1 MNWSD
6 SGYLISKNRYNENS
20 IIAEFFTKERGKIS
34 GIIFGGTSKKIK
46 NYLQIGNKL
55 HINYNSKNENRTG
68 YFKIEILEACTPRYF
83 DNNKKLS
90 CISSGMNLIKILT
103 AEAQANLDVY
113 NLLEKFFIILSND
126 NWVQEYIFW
135 ELKLLSYLGYDLEIE
150 NLVEKNIVNNEIEYS
165 AKSSIEK
172 KIVPNFFID
181 KSIKVIDNETL
192 LKGLKLVGDYLE
204 KTVLKPNNL
213 NSPINRNYFI
223 NTLK

>member
-1 MNWSD
+1 
-6 SGYLISKNRYNENS
+6 
-20 IIAEFFTKERGKIS
+20 
-34 GIIFGGTSKKIK
+34 
-46 NYLQIGNKL
+46 
-55 HINYNSKNENRTG
+55 
-68 YFKIEILEACTPRYF
+68 
-83 DNNKKLS
+83 
-90 CISSGMNLIKILT
+90 MNLIKILT

-135 ELKLLSYLGYDLEIE
+135 ELKILSYLGYDLEIE

-181 KSIKVIDNETL
+181 KSIKVFDNETL

-223 NTLK
+223 STLK

>member
-1 MNWSD
+1 MST

-20 IIAEFFTKERGKIS
+20 VIAEFFTLERGKIS

-68 YFKIEILEACTPRYF
+68 YFKIEILEAFTPKYF

-90 CISSGMNLIKILT
+90 CISSAMNLIRILT
-103 AEAQANLDVY
+103 AEAQANKNIY
-113 NLLEKFFIILSND
+113 KLLENFFTILSYE

-135 ELKLLSYLGYDLEIE
+135 ELNLLSYLGYDLEIE
-150 NLVEKNIVNNEIEYS
+150 NLVKKNIVNDKIEYS
-165 AKSSIEK
+165 ASSSIEK
-172 KIVPNFFID
+172 KIVPNFLID
-181 KSIKVIDNETL
+181 KNIKVFDNNTL
-192 LKGLKLVGDYLE
+192 LKGLKLVGDFLE

-213 NSPINRNYFI
+213 SAPINRVYFI
-223 NTLK
+223 STLK

>member
-20 IIAEFFTKERGKIS
+20 VIAEFFTLERGKIS

-68 YFKIEILEACTPRYF
+68 YFKIEILEACTPKYF

-90 CISSGMNLIKILT
+90 CISSAMNLIRILT
-103 AEAQANLDVY
+103 AEAQANKNIY
-113 NLLEKFFIILSND
+113 KLLENFFIILSYE

-135 ELKLLSYLGYDLEIE
+135 ELNLLSYLGYDLEIE
-150 NLVEKNIVNNEIEYS
+150 NLVKKNIVNDKIEYS
-165 AKSSIEK
+165 ASSSIEK
-172 KIVPNFFID
+172 KIVPNFLID
-181 KSIKVIDNETL
+181 KNIKVFDNNTL
-192 LKGLKLVGDYLE
+192 LKGLKLVGDFLE

-213 NSPINRNYFI
+213 SAPINRVYFI
-223 NTLK
+223 STLK